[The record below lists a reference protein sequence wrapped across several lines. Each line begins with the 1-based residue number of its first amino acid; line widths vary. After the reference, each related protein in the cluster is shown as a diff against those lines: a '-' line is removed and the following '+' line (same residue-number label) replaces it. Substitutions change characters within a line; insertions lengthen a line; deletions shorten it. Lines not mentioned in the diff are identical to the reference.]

1 MTPAATQHDGPL
13 SGVRVIDLGHWA
25 AGPIAAMV
33 LADLG
38 AEVIKVEPPN
48 GDPARLMGVNF
59 PQGWSTFFLAVNRNK
74 RFVCIDYRKETGR
87 RVLKDL
93 IAKSDVVV
101 ENSRPGT
108 WLRHGLDYETL
119 KTTNPRLIYVSLSGF
134 GAQGPMRDW
143 LAMDPIAQ
151 AAGGLVGI
159 TGSRA
164 GGYAKV
170 GAAVTDTTSG
180 RLAAFGAVTALF
192 ERERTGAGQLVETDL
207 FSTAVSMLS
216 MRETDFQFSEQNPPL
231 LGTAHGQIVPA
242 EAFETADGRWVM
254 LCVYGEN
261 HFSKLARLCDAEY
274 LLDDPRFAS
283 NGARYENREA
293 VVEEIA
299 RIIKGKPE
307 GEWTARL
314 AGEIPYGPVLQFDQ
328 LWSHPQLAASD
339 LIMSFDMPG
348 LGEVRT
354 VGSPVRF
361 GRFRPSVRSTP
372 GELGRD
378 TEAVLTGFG
387 YEQAEIKALAEANTI
402 TIDATAP
409 SVGDHRTVSDA

>member
-1 MTPAATQHDGPL
+1 M
-13 SGVRVIDLGHWA
+13 RVIDLGHWA
-25 AGPIAAMV
+25 AGPIAGMV

-38 AEVIKVEPPN
+38 AEVIKVEPPT
-48 GDPARLMGVNF
+48 GDPARSMGVNF
-59 PQGWSTFFLAVNRNK
+59 PHGWSTFFLAVNRNK
-74 RFVCIDYRKETGR
+74 RFVCIDYRSEAGR
-87 RVLKDL
+87 RLLTEL
-93 IAKSDVVV
+93 ITQSDVVI

-108 WLRHGLDYETL
+108 WARHGLDYDTL

-134 GAQGPMRDW
+134 GARGPMREW

-159 TGSRA
+159 TGSQV
-164 GGYAKV
+164 GGHAKV

-192 ERERTGAGQLVETDL
+192 ERERTGVGQLVETDL

-216 MRETDFQFSEQNPPL
+216 MRETEFQFSQQNPPL
-231 LGTAHGQIVPA
+231 LGTGHAQIVPA
-242 EAFETADGRWVM
+242 ETFETADGRWVM
-254 LCVYGEN
+254 LCVYGDN
-261 HFSKLARLCDAEY
+261 HFRKLARLCDAEH
-274 LLDDPRFAS
+274 LLEDPRFAS
-283 NGARYENREA
+283 NTARCENRRL

-299 RIIKGKPE
+299 RIIRGRSE
-307 GEWTARL
+307 EEWTARL

-361 GRFRPSVRSTP
+361 GSFRPSVRSTP

-387 YEQAEIKALAEANTI
+387 YGEDQIKELAEAGAITFDASTPDTHGKHPVPNT
-402 TIDATAP
+402 
-409 SVGDHRTVSDA
+409 